1 MKWLLLILILF
12 PALAFASEDC
22 STQFRGKCRDVCTP
36 DEAAEQGAFI
46 DCAENQ
52 QCCVPKQALKT
63 SGIVSSLV
71 LIDQMAFSPD
81 VLKVKAGTEVIWK
94 NKDSSLH
101 TVTSDD
107 GSFSSG
113 PLDLEGEFKK
123 IFTKPGTYSYACEMH
138 PFMSGKIVV
147 E

>member
-1 MKWLLLILILF
+1 MKWLLILILF

-22 STQFRGKCRDVCTP
+22 STQLKGKCRDVCAPGET
-36 DEAAEQGAFI
+36 AEQGAFI

-52 QCCVPKQALKT
+52 KCCVQREAPET
-63 SGIVSSLV
+63 SGRVSSFV
-71 LIDQMAFSPD
+71 SIDQMAFSPD
-81 VLKVKAGTEVIWK
+81 VLKIKAGTEVVWK

-101 TVTSDD
+101 TVTADD

-113 PLDLEGEFKK
+113 TLDLEGEFKK
-123 IFTKPGTYSYACEMH
+123 RFTKPGTYSYTCEMH